1 MNNNERLKKMLE
13 QDIEWMDEE
22 GFYTVSNRLFNI
34 LEYIKKL
41 ESRVNYLEERYEGD
55 MPR

>member
-1 MNNNERLKKMLE
+1 MNNSERLKKMLK

-22 GFYTVSNRLFNI
+22 GFYTVSNRLSNV
-34 LEYIKKL
+34 LEYIEKL
-41 ESRVNYLEERYEGD
+41 ESRIDYLEERYEGD